1 MPRLHRAKTVAW
13 GLLKWGRCAWM
24 VCVHS
29 VTRGWQDILFLL
41 GCMGYMATHTTP
53 AGRHVLPLCIAGRNI
68 IDSKTYPRKG
78 GSRGCAAEE
87 SAHKVRLNFLSA
99 SLRCSRSRSSSARRQ
114 YLLLDSGSGPKYIH
128 RSSS

>member
-29 VTRGWQDILFLL
+29 VTRGWQDILLLL

-78 GSRGCAAEE
+78 GEGYRASVLKRCLLICRALIFE
-87 SAHKVRLNFLSA
+87 S
-99 SLRCSRSRSSSARRQ
+99 
-114 YLLLDSGSGPKYIH
+114 
-128 RSSS
+128 

>member
-68 IDSKTYPRKG
+68 IDSKTYPRKLPPTPPPSEGGTGGGWWGTTFRGVESLSDRGQG
-78 GSRGCAAEE
+78 GS
-87 SAHKVRLNFLSA
+87 
-99 SLRCSRSRSSSARRQ
+99 SSGMKLACHGTGHS
-114 YLLLDSGSGPKYIH
+114 
-128 RSSS
+128 